1 MLAQKDGDF
10 CYDSSGGRHYS
21 PASWDLH
28 QPLLTPDP
36 AQGM

>member
-10 CYDSSGGRHYS
+10 SYDSSGGRHYS
-21 PASWDLH
+21 PAAWDF
-28 QPLLTPDP
+28 QPLLTRDP